1 MNRRAL
7 LRVLRSLPKNPATRA
22 PVQRTRRRAAYPAPM
37 LRPARFTLV
46 PVALAA
52 AVACS
57 TQPTPRSVLLVD
69 APAAATPTPRATPPR
84 PVATTPAA
92 PAPRLPVPRSDALWN
107 ALRNAAPDLDAGVL
121 ALALEARECA
131 SRTGTQPGDKLA
143 VIDYSRPS
151 TQPRLWVFDVE
162 RNTLLHREHVAHGRG
177 SGENFARA
185 FSNRDGSHQTSLGLF
200 STAETYVGGNGYSL
214 RMDGLDAGINDAAR
228 ERLIVMH
235 GAPYVDPAQAQ
246 RQGRLGRSYGC
257 PAVRPQIARQM
268 IDTLKH
274 GQMLFAYYPD
284 DAWLAGSRHFGCSG
298 RSAREIYASAR
309 DALPGGGAAS
319 TAAAAR

>member
-1 MNRRAL
+1 
-7 LRVLRSLPKNPATRA
+7 
-22 PVQRTRRRAAYPAPM
+22 M
-37 LRPARFTLV
+37 LRPTRFTLI

-57 TQPTPRSVLLVD
+57 TQPASRSVLLVETPAVD
-69 APAAATPTPRATPPR
+69 TPAVDTSAVDTSVVDTRVVAAPISDTPTPAPRATPSR
-84 PVATTPAA
+84 PDAPTSTGMARSAPPASRA
-92 PAPRLPVPRSDALWN
+92 DARLN
-107 ALRNAAPDLDAGVL
+107 ALRAAAPDLDAGVL

-131 SRTGTQPGDKLA
+131 SRGGTRPGDTLA

-162 RNTLLHREHVAHGRG
+162 RTKLLHREHVAHGRG
-177 SGENFARA
+177 SGENHARK

-200 STAETYVGGNGYSL
+200 TTAETYVGGNGYSL
-214 RMDGLDAGINDAAR
+214 RMDGLDAGVNDAAR

-257 PAVRPQIARQM
+257 PAVRPEIARQM

-284 DAWLAGSRHFGCSG
+284 EAWLAGSRHFGCSG

-309 DALPGGGAAS
+309 DVAPRGGGFGS
-319 TAAAAR
+319 AAAAR

>member
-1 MNRRAL
+1 MHA
-7 LRVLRSLPKNPATRA
+7 
-22 PVQRTRRRAAYPAPM
+22 
-37 LRPARFTLV
+37 
-46 PVALAA
+46 
-52 AVACS
+52 
-57 TQPTPRSVLLVD
+57 
-69 APAAATPTPRATPPR
+69 
-84 PVATTPAA
+84 
-92 PAPRLPVPRSDALWN
+92 
-107 ALRNAAPDLDAGVL
+107 AAPDLDAGVL

-131 SRTGTQPGDKLA
+131 SRTGTKPGDKLA

-214 RMDGLDAGINDAAR
+214 RMDGLDAGVNDAAR

-257 PAVRPQIARQM
+257 PAVRQEVARQM

-274 GQMLFAYYPD
+274 GQLLFAYYPD
-284 DAWLAGSRHFGCSG
+284 EAWLAGSRHFGCSG
-298 RSAREIYASAR
+298 RNAREIYLQARRMAS
-309 DALPGGGAAS
+309 GGVTDSLAY
-319 TAAAAR
+319 